1 MDKCNICHCEF
12 SMEDEGGINGYFGI
26 IPVTFCPT
34 CLSSMMDMAKQLNDE

>member
-1 MDKCNICHCEF
+1 MDKCNICHCKF